1 MGHEQGRP
9 RAGQRYQPRLAI
21 AFGLAVSFLAV
32 QVTVALL
39 IDSLA
44 LLSDAGHMLT
54 DAIGVGMALAAITVA
69 SRPSGARGRRTF
81 GLYRLEILAA
91 LVNAGLLFGVAG
103 YVLYVAV
110 RRLGDPIEVPSVPM
124 LIVGLVGLALNIG
137 SYALLREGARESIN
151 VRGASLEV
159 LADALGSA
167 AVVAGALVIAVT
179 GWDWVDPV
187 LAIGLGAFIL
197 PRTAK
202 LGGQALRVL
211 FQAAPP
217 HVDISHLRSDLTGIP
232 GVLDVHDVHVWTLT
246 SDMDVATAHVMVAVD
261 ADSHAVLDQAQVLLR
276 EKHGVDHATL
286 QVEPADHRGCDEV
299 GW

>member
-1 MGHEQGRP
+1 MGHEHGHM
-9 RAGQRYQPRLAI
+9 RAGQRYRPRLAI
-21 AFGLAVSFLAV
+21 AFGLAVSFLVV
-32 QVTVALL
+32 QVAVALL

-69 SRPSGARGRRTF
+69 SRPSSARGRRTF

-103 YVLYVAV
+103 YVLYAAV
-110 RRLGDPIEVPSVPM
+110 RRLGDPAEVPSAPM
-124 LIVGLVGLALNIG
+124 LVVGLVGLALNIG

-197 PRTAK
+197 PRTVK

-211 FQAAPP
+211 VQAAPP
-217 HVDISHLRSDLTGIP
+217 HVDISHLRADLTGIP

-246 SDMDVATAHVMVAVD
+246 SDMDVATAHMMVAVD

-299 GW
+299 RW

>member
-1 MGHEQGRP
+1 MGHEHGHM
-9 RAGQRYQPRLAI
+9 RAGQRYRPRLAI
-21 AFGLAVSFLAV
+21 AFGLAVSFLVV
-32 QVTVALL
+32 QVAVALL

-54 DAIGVGMALAAITVA
+54 DALGVGMALAAITVA
-69 SRPSGARGRRTF
+69 SRPSSARGRRTF

-91 LVNAGLLFGVAG
+91 LINAGLLFGVAG
-103 YVLYVAV
+103 YVLYAAV
-110 RRLGDPIEVPSVPM
+110 RRLGDPIEVPSAPM

-167 AVVAGALVIAVT
+167 AVVAGALLIAVT

-211 FQAAPP
+211 VQAAPP
-217 HVDISHLRSDLTGIP
+217 HVDISHLRADLTGIP